1 VGKGRKYLGSANR
14 FVDAVLGGWQLAATY
29 EWQPGPLLD
38 FGNIF
43 YYGNDVNDI
52 KNVQRTWDRWFN
64 TDNFERVAANGPAA
78 YHVRVFPTRI
88 PGLRADSTN
97 QWNANIAKNFRL
109 TEAANLQLRLDAL
122 NVQNRSQMAAP
133 VTDPVQHQL
142 RGGSLHR
149 RRRPT
154 AGSRCRRA
162 SSSDLAQASGGGRPT
177 PEAGPPCPPRR
188 RPQPGASRAVP
199 RGSALALR
207 YAEPSRRRAPSC
219 TRRVPVAG
227 PGAGRRDDGIG
238 SLRLGA

>member
-109 TEAANLQLRLDAL
+109 TEAATLQLRLDAL
-122 NVQNRSQMAAP
+122 NLQNRSQMAAP
-133 VTDPVQHQL
+133 VTDPYNTNFGRITSQTSATNRWLQVQARIQF
-142 RGGSLHR
+142 
-149 RRRPT
+149 
-154 AGSRCRRA
+154 
-162 SSSDLAQASGGGRPT
+162 
-177 PEAGPPCPPRR
+177 
-188 RPQPGASRAVP
+188 
-199 RGSALALR
+199 
-207 YAEPSRRRAPSC
+207 
-219 TRRVPVAG
+219 
-227 PGAGRRDDGIG
+227 
-238 SLRLGA
+238 